1 MNIYGHEEI
10 KSDLQLL
17 LQQKKLPHALLF
29 SGIEGIG
36 KLLIAKQLAKSLL
49 CKEQDIACDNCL
61 SCKLFAEKTHP
72 DFYFVEPEGK
82 AKPLIKIEQI
92 RNMQAS
98 IALSPYLSDKRVVII
113 NDAQYLN
120 DAAANSL
127 LKTLEEPVGDVF
139 FILLTANKE
148 MLLPTILSRCMKIY
162 FAPLKSDD
170 VAKILQKEL
179 EVDSKKAHVIARL
192 SGGSVKKAMQFV
204 DDNALMLRE
213 KAQMVLVKNFDVRQ
227 MWSFVDEISGLDK
240 VQVLEVI
247 NHLQLLIRDLLIIN
261 VNKNSEIIYN
271 QDILEELIME
281 NKQYSKDMLL
291 AKMILVEDVIKK
303 LNSNAD
309 VKLILQK
316 FMLDWQKR

>member
-1 MNIYGHEEI
+1 
-10 KSDLQLL
+10 
-17 LQQKKLPHALLF
+17 
-29 SGIEGIG
+29 
-36 KLLIAKQLAKSLL
+36 
-49 CKEQDIACDNCL
+49 
-61 SCKLFAEKTHP
+61 
-72 DFYFVEPEGK
+72 
-82 AKPLIKIEQI
+82 
-92 RNMQAS
+92 MQAS
-98 IALSPYLSDKRVVII
+98 ISLSPYLSDKRVVII

-162 FAPLKSDD
+162 FAPLKNDD
-170 VAKILQKEL
+170 VAMILQEKL
-179 EVDSKKAHVIARL
+179 DIDSKKAHVIARL

-204 DDNALMLRE
+204 DDNALMLRQ
-213 KAQMVLVKNFDVRQ
+213 KAQILLIKNFDVRQ

-247 NHLQLLIRDLLIIN
+247 SHLQLLIRDLLIIN
-261 VNKNSEIIYN
+261 VNKHSEIIYN
-271 QDILEELIME
+271 QDILEELI
-281 NKQYSKDMLL
+281 NVSNQYSKDMLL
-291 AKMILVEDVIKK
+291 AKMVLVEDTIKK

-309 VKLILQK
+309 VKLTLQK